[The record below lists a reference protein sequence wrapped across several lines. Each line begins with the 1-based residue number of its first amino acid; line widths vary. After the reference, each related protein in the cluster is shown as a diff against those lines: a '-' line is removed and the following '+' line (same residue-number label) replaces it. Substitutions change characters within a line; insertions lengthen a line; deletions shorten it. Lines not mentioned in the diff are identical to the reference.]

1 MHNHANT
8 LDLLCTSVFPFC
20 KIDCKFAF
28 HKICL
33 VSLFNRK
40 AAKFVFSI
48 PSILGQNG
56 PMCFGTCRNPG
67 IHADT
72 VRQNKGQREGPLILA
87 VQICTGSF
95 LHLTEGAGHANQI
108 LREDPDGESAELT
121 PCTGFSWQAYQNI
134 LRATRNPQV
143 RSQSAPPSQSTMVD
157 VKVRIKDGCRGG
169 REQFTWNSIKEQ
181 EFKDRESYLGQS
193 TKVGQMGKFGKY
205 YLHDWYARKRD
216 TTASI
221 AEERGAVQAYEEELM
236 QEALGL
242 KPKKLLLAKKQMN
255 EEELKEF
262 LKSKKNDEGREAMGP
277 QKKVMR
283 NELGE
288 EVVTSNEDQMAQA
301 VRDGTLKGLGF
312 ASHRDAKLERIK
324 AQTLGTESELKGLK
338 ELPKAPIKG
347 EVMKLEVKSE
357 VKTEIESTPS
367 GPSKVEPEVGFEWKG
382 EELDL
387 QKTAAD
393 YSFSPSEQVELLCFP
408 KTEEFMEPADVVVAT
423 SAGRKKA
430 DAAKNSR
437 PEQDQAESGCDAL
450 PEGVTDGSNKRKR
463 EASSAEAKSDKAETS
478 KALALGAA
486 KGDIAYD
493 WKQGFF
499 KRVKEEVKEEVN
511 SRLEEDTKME
521 KDKKEKKKDKK
532 AKKAAKKLKKMEKK
546 AAKKDKKAKKEAK
559 LLEIERAMQL
569 LQQLLQQLRSSW
581 RKAEEVELLEQLL
594 GATEHASEMCF
605 GLCSHEG

>member
-1 MHNHANT
+1 
-8 LDLLCTSVFPFC
+8 
-20 KIDCKFAF
+20 
-28 HKICL
+28 
-33 VSLFNRK
+33 
-40 AAKFVFSI
+40 
-48 PSILGQNG
+48 
-56 PMCFGTCRNPG
+56 
-67 IHADT
+67 
-72 VRQNKGQREGPLILA
+72 
-87 VQICTGSF
+87 
-95 LHLTEGAGHANQI
+95 
-108 LREDPDGESAELT
+108 
-121 PCTGFSWQAYQNI
+121 
-134 LRATRNPQV
+134 
-143 RSQSAPPSQSTMVD
+143 MVD

-367 GPSKVEPEVGFEWKG
+367 GPS
-382 EELDL
+382 
-387 QKTAAD
+387 
-393 YSFSPSEQVELLCFP
+393 QVE
-408 KTEEFMEPADVVVAT
+408 
-423 SAGRKKA
+423 
-430 DAAKNSR
+430 
-437 PEQDQAESGCDAL
+437 AE
-450 PEGVTDGSNKRKR
+450 
-463 EASSAEAKSDKAETS
+463 
-478 KALALGAA
+478 
-486 KGDIAYD
+486 
-493 WKQGFF
+493 
-499 KRVKEEVKEEVN
+499 VKEEVKEEVN
-511 SRLEEDTKME
+511 SRFEEDTKME

-559 LLEIERAMQL
+559 LLQIERAMQEA
-569 LQQLLQQLRSSW
+569 RGVKRKKSS
-581 RKAEEVELLEQLL
+581 
-594 GATEHASEMCF
+594 S
-605 GLCSHEG
+605 SSSS